1 MNNYLHSYN
10 WENDDLKCCGPLT
23 ILKDQCDLLLDQA
36 CILKIDEFDSYVME
50 LKNALLQE
58 WEPSSKEAIEDAIRN
73 LVGQTNM
80 NHDDLEAVQTAL
92 ETKLGSEYAAKIGA
106 PLYEFHLKS
115 YTAGQ
120 EQILNATA
128 SFNLVDKKALKVLN
142 QHNIYWVGEN
152 YGNNLYQSVQKI
164 GNEIIAQGLSKTE
177 AGKLF
182 EQELSDKLQKYGSQY
197 WEGFANHVVTRS
209 REMGRVEG
217 YVKANITRYEIVAVI
232 DDRTSP
238 ICIEM
243 NGRIFEVERAVGL
256 RDAIINADNPKDVK
270 DIAPWRTP
278 EQIAADAG
286 VEKMADIDTADLPPG
301 MELPP
306 YHFRCRTRT
315 VVSES

>member
-1 MNNYLHSYN
+1 MAKYLQDYN
-10 WENDDLKCCGPLT
+10 WETDDLQCCGSLT
-23 ILKDQCDLLLDQA
+23 ILKDQADLFLKDA
-36 CILKIDEFDSYVME
+36 GILKIDEFDSYVME
-50 LKNALLQE
+50 LKDALLLE
-58 WEPSSKEAIEDAIRN
+58 WEPSSQEAIEDAIRQ
-73 LVGQTNM
+73 LTGKGEMTQE
-80 NHDDLEAVQTAL
+80 DLAAVQTVL
-92 ETKLGSEYAAKIGA
+92 ETKLGAEYAAKIGA

-115 YTAGQ
+115 YTTGQ
-120 EQILNATA
+120 EQILSATA

-182 EQELSDKLQKYGSQY
+182 EQELGAKLQKYGSQY

-217 YVKANITRYEIVAVI
+217 YVKAGITRYEIVAVL
-232 DDRTSP
+232 DEHTSP
-238 ICIEM
+238 ICWEM
-243 NGRIFEVERAVGL
+243 NGRVFEVERAVEL
-256 RDAIINADNPKDVK
+256 RDSIINAGDPEDVK
-270 DIAPWRTP
+270 EIAPWRTP
-278 EQIAADAG
+278 EQIAAAAG
-286 VEKMADIDTADLPPG
+286 VEKMADVATEDLPAG

-315 VVSES
+315 IVSEG